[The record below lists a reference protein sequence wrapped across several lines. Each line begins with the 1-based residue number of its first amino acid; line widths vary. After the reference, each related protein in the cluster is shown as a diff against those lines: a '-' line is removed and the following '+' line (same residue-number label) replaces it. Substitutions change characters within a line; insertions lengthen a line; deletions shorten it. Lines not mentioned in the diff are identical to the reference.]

1 VGSNPTLS
9 ENKKEIIAFL
19 RIKKK
24 SLLILGL
31 HFDLLLSFRY
41 NKTASSSLTLI

>member
-1 VGSNPTLS
+1 
-9 ENKKEIIAFL
+9 
-19 RIKKK
+19 
-24 SLLILGL
+24 LLILGL